1 MRPGQSP
8 ECLPGSPFRKLRP
21 RGVTVRFRGTQLPTA
36 DLSRPPPPRNLR
48 NPGRQLQPQRA
59 SRAPRSPEQVHLQS
73 LALALRRLNTSSSH
87 KPRRPSSTV
96 WTQGPPS
103 RVEEGRTA
111 ARNPQA
117 RECPLARRR
126 QPPPALQ
133 GPAPAPP
140 SRVPYLVAFPRGT
153 PDVIGGSCCLIHVRR
168 KLGTDSLPSKL
179 PWRVEGDKGARL
191 PEARWVLPLQPSP
204 GDVSPRQ
211 VSAGPLVQGCLALQP
226 EPEKE
231 KQLLGP
237 RREPGR
243 RRRLRG
249 RSAQGCLPGKQ
260 SRTLKTRSA
269 SKSEKSSEEGRGG
282 TCPGREGA
290 AGRGFS
296 ASEGWGKPRK
306 LGNPAPS
313 RPPGRRRRCESR
325 GSCTHLPT
333 PLHVPNARAATASP
347 ADQAPHPP
355 CTREWSRAT
364 QRGRRTLSSAAP
376 AGAPVAKS
384 TGDGREVAR
393 EAPPGATAQ
402 GRRGRGG
409 GGGGA
414 GTRESPPAMAED
426 GGIRLQGRRCCPGLG
441 SAGPHLRDR
450 DQGVLGGRAA
460 SSSTSFCPPPLDFSL
475 YFPFTFGAWEVLV

>member
-1 MRPGQSP
+1 MHCRHNLDFLGPLGPSGPCSNLIYAHCYIKRPNSEGTEDPGLALEHLAILSIPWPCVATGIDVVLHTSPRPLMARARDTDKSVRPGQSP

-269 SKSEKSSEEGRGG
+269 SKSEKSSEEGRG
-282 TCPGREGA
+282 
-290 AGRGFS
+290 
-296 ASEGWGKPRK
+296 
-306 LGNPAPS
+306 
-313 RPPGRRRRCESR
+313 
-325 GSCTHLPT
+325 
-333 PLHVPNARAATASP
+333 
-347 ADQAPHPP
+347 
-355 CTREWSRAT
+355 
-364 QRGRRTLSSAAP
+364 AP